1 MASLNKVI
9 LIGNLGADPDMR
21 YLQDGTPVASLR
33 VATTETWKDKS
44 TGERREQTEW
54 HRVSLFRAL
63 ADIAGKYLKKGSQV
77 YVEGRLRTRKWT
89 DQSGTDRYSTEIVAD
104 ELKMLGKRP
113 EGAGTGAGTGADDG
127 PATYP
132 APARSGLTKPRE
144 PAVAGDGGGFEDD
157 DIPFARPAALDGLAF
172 PYDGA

>member
-9 LIGNLGADPDMR
+9 LIGHLGADPEMR

-44 TGERREQTEW
+44 TGEKREQTEW
-54 HRVSLFRAL
+54 HRLSLFRAL
-63 ADIAGKYLKKGSQV
+63 ADIAGRYLKKGSQV

-89 DQSGTDRYSTEIVAD
+89 DQSGADRYTTEIVAD
-104 ELKMLGKRP
+104 ELKMLGRRP
-113 EGAGTGAGTGADDG
+113 EGAGTGAGMGADGG
-127 PATYP
+127 PATYT
-132 APARSGLTKPRE
+132 APARSGLTAPRE
-144 PAVAGDGGGFEDD
+144 PVAAGGGGDFDD

-172 PYDGA
+172 PHDGA

>member
-21 YLQDGTPVASLR
+21 YLPDGTPVASLR
-33 VATTETWKDKS
+33 VATTEAWKDKS

-63 ADIAGKYLKKGSQV
+63 ADIAERYLKKGSQV

-89 DQSGTDRYSTEIVAD
+89 DSAGADRHSTEIVAD

-113 EGAGTGAGTGADDG
+113 ERAGTGMGADDG
-127 PATYP
+127 PATDP
-132 APARSGLTKPRE
+132 APARSGLTAPPRE
-144 PAVAGDGGGFEDD
+144 PAIAGHGESFEDD
-157 DIPFARPAALDGLAF
+157 DIPF
-172 PYDGA
+172 

>member
-9 LIGNLGADPDMR
+9 LIGHLGADPEMR

-33 VATTETWKDKS
+33 VATTETWKDRN
-44 TGERREQTEW
+44 TGEKRELTEW
-54 HRVSLFRAL
+54 HRLSLFRGL
-63 ADIAGKYLKKGSQV
+63 AEIAGRYLKKGSQV

-89 DQSGTDRYSTEIVAD
+89 DPSGADRYSTEIVTD

-113 EGAGTGAGTGADDG
+113 EGAGMGADDG
-127 PATYP
+127 PATYT
-132 APARSGLTKPRE
+132 APARSGLTAPARE
-144 PAVAGDGGGFEDD
+144 PAIAGGGGDFDD
-157 DIPFARPAALDGLAF
+157 EIPFARPAALDGLAF

>member
-9 LIGNLGADPDMR
+9 LIGHLGADPEMR

-33 VATTETWKDKS
+33 VATTETWKDRN
-44 TGERREQTEW
+44 TGEKRELTEW
-54 HRVSLFRAL
+54 NRLSLFRGL
-63 ADIAGKYLKKGSQV
+63 AEIAGRYLKKGSQV

-89 DQSGTDRYSTEIVAD
+89 DPSGADRYSTEIVAD

-113 EGAGTGAGTGADDG
+113 EGMGAGMGADDG
-127 PATYP
+127 PATCA
-132 APARSGLTKPRE
+132 APARSGSTAPPE
-144 PAVAGDGGGFEDD
+144 PAIAGDGGDFAD